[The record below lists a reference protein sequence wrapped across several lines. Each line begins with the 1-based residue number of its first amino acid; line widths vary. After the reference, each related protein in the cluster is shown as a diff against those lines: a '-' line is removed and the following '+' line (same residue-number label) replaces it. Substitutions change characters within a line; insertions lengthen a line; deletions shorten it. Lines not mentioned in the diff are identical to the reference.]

1 MANNNNNIVILLFKA
16 THGMAPGYV
25 CDLVRIGKQ
34 ERYLPRLTQELLLM
48 APTVK
53 IKETL

>member
-1 MANNNNNIVILLFKA
+1 MANNNNIVILLFKA

-34 ERYLPRLTQELLLM
+34 ERYLPRSTQELLLI